1 MYCGRLVSATV
12 WYQVSAARLI
22 AVIFMMACPDN
33 VLEGDEEGCGGHRQ
47 TTGLLGHTAKHCQV
61 RTSPIETPPPA
72 DTTHRPTDRWTVPL
86 YVLPATTK
94 NIKTSRFLNQIQ
106 VRAKTFSLLMSMDVN
121 FAINILRDVIS
132 CSFSTMKM
140 ETAFSPL

>member
-22 AVIFMMACPDN
+22 AVIFMIACPDN

-86 YVLPATTK
+86 LRSASHHK
-94 NIKTSRFLNQIQ
+94 ESQNKSFARSNISQRQNRFTSSVFGRRL
-106 VRAKTFSLLMSMDVN
+106 D
-121 FAINILRDVIS
+121 LRLTVHHQYR
-132 CSFSTMKM
+132 
-140 ETAFSPL
+140 